1 VTLTVRVA
9 NDADAGNQQHSSD
22 DDLSAAGHKL
32 VDPAQYHYSSA
43 VVALLGSMTLR
54 KVSTPVTL
62 RKVSTSVQVLY
73 LGVSV
78 FVADPCLECHARG
91 LFVSG
96 FEVRA

>member
-1 VTLTVRVA
+1 MTLTVRVA

-43 VVALLGSMTLR
+43 VVVLLGSM
-54 KVSTPVTL
+54 TL